1 MICEVKSSVTMP
13 HNNKRQNN
21 FNKFNNRNRGK
32 SFHRGKKYQPNSF
45 QRSGP
50 KKERPNAEQLTEQDV
65 GITEYISQHPGF
77 SGIIKARFSDFHVNE
92 IDWEGNVAKLTDT
105 NVPEDLNEGLFC
117 VIFLYCLLSYVL

>member
-1 MICEVKSSVTMP
+1 MQSVRLSTRLTMSQ
-13 HNNKRQNN
+13 NNKKLNH

-32 SFHRGKKYQPNSF
+32 GFHRGKKNQPNHF
-45 QRSGP
+45 QRTGP

-92 IDWEGNVAKLTDT
+92 IDWDGKVAKLTDT
-105 NVPEDLNEGLFC
+105 SLPEDFNGSGLF
-117 VIFLYCLLSYVL
+117 FM